1 MSQITNLSKKSLSIL
16 LLLLLLGVFFA
27 PKTQAMTNASD
38 TITTS
43 RPSASAPI
51 VGNQAASDG
60 QVTIFDNGSMFLASD
75 SAVLW
80 PDTGE
85 TLNTATV
92 ASMSANGIPSANQR
106 VVYFAGT
113 SPANTHHSGDTISA
127 AITATHT
134 IQFTTQQAI
143 IANGTV
149 QLVFPTVASNTASPS
164 ATGFSFNG
172 MASTGSGLP
181 ANIVTNNITCTGDS
195 SSNISGNTITCK
207 TGSGVSAGTT
217 LTFIIGC
224 TAQSGGV
231 CSAFSP
237 QLINPTKS
245 AAAGTADS
253 WKVVIQTTDNSA
265 VVQEYAK
272 VAIATVESVQ
282 VQGYVEPYITFAISG
297 VNNGTVICGDT
308 TNAGPGLDSTA
319 TFVNLGEITNAIN
332 ISAQKLTVST
342 NGSAGYAIT
351 ATSSGRLMNPGTGIF
366 FNDANGGNGLVGN
379 DATNGTNPAP
389 AAITAA
395 TTAFGVHPCAAGG
408 SYIPTIPTGWGSG
421 GGASNKYANPWNGNF
436 TNGYY
441 AHLSSYNGVVSNSET
456 DVEYAATAALTFPS
470 GIYTTIITYV
480 ATPIF

>member
-1 MSQITNLSKKSLSIL
+1 VIRITKITTRTLVFPL
-16 LLLLLLGVFFA
+16 LLLVLGSFFV

-51 VGNQAASDG
+51 VGDQAASAG

-80 PDTGE
+80 PNTGE
-85 TLNTATV
+85 TLNTATI

-113 SPANTHHSGDTISA
+113 PPANTHHSGDTMTT

-134 IQFTTQQAI
+134 IQFTTQQSI

-149 QLVFPTVASNTASPS
+149 QLIFPTVASNTASPS

-181 ANIVTNNITCTGDS
+181 SNVKTNNITCTGDS
-195 SSNISGNTITCK
+195 NSNISGNIITCK
-207 TGSGVSAGTT
+207 TSSGISAGTT

-231 CSAFSP
+231 CSAFSS
-237 QLINPTKS
+237 QLINPTKA

-253 WKVVIQTTDNSA
+253 WKVVIQTTDNNG

-272 VAIATVESVQ
+272 VAVATVESVQ

-319 TFVNLGEITNAIN
+319 TFVNLGEITSAIN

-342 NGSAGYAIT
+342 NGPAGYAIT

-389 AAITAA
+389 AAISGG
-395 TTAFGVHPCAAGG
+395 TTAFGIHPCAAGAT
-408 SYIPTIPTGWGSG
+408 YIPTVPAGWGSG

-441 AHLSSYNGVVSNSET
+441 ARLSSYNGAASNSET

-470 GIYTTIITYV
+470 GIYTTIVTYV